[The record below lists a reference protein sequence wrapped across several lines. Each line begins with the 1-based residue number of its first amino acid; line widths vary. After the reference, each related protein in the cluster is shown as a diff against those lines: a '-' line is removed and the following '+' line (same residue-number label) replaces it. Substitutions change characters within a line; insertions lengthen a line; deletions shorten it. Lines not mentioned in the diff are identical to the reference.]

1 MAANTSTMDD
11 RLVADKDP
19 DRPRGRRR
27 RTPIIRGMPGRPAVE
42 AGPADPQQEDLA
54 ALVARMAAGDE
65 AALGA
70 FYDATMPRVYGLAV
84 RICGNFATAEEV
96 AADVYHQCWTGA
108 ARYDA
113 ARSKVV
119 TWLLM
124 ICRSRAIDAVRSRDP
139 ALAHDAPET
148 LAEDDDGRPR
158 ASDPEDLLDL
168 MQSGTAVH
176 AALAKLSPVQRQMI
190 GLAFF
195 RGLSHQEMA
204 AHSKLPLGTVKA
216 HIRRALELLRQTL
229 EP

>member
-1 MAANTSTMDD
+1 
-11 RLVADKDP
+11 
-19 DRPRGRRR
+19 
-27 RTPIIRGMPGRPAVE
+27 MPGRPAVE
-42 AGPADPQQEDLA
+42 AGPADDPQQAELA

-84 RICGNFATAEEV
+84 RICGSFATAEEI
-96 AADVYHQCWTGA
+96 AADVYYQCWTAA
-108 ARYDA
+108 ARYDP
-113 ARSKVV
+113 ARSKVM

-139 ALAHDAPET
+139 AVAHEAPE
-148 LAEDDDGRPR
+148 R
-158 ASDPEDLLDL
+158 DPQDLLDL
-168 MQSGTAVH
+168 VQSGTAVH
-176 AALAKLSPVQRQMI
+176 GALARLSPVQRQMI

-195 RGLSHQEMA
+195 RGLSHQEIA
-204 AHSKLPLGTVKA
+204 AHARLPLGTVKA